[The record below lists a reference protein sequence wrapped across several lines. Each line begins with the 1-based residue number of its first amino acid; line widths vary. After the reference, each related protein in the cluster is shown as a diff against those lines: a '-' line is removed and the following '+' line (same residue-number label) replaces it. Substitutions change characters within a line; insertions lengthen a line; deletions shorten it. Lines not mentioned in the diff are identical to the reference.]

1 MLVVSKYKAPSAK
14 AFPSLSTDGLLDLAP
29 KKSSSK
35 VSKAASAA
43 IFAFSA
49 AVAEVAAALAEL
61 AAAVAELA
69 AFVAETATPDPSIVA
84 SKTFPVLS
92 KPKSFP
98 ALEEA
103 SSVISGVVIDVVLET
118 LIDLSNSS

>member
-14 AFPSLSTDGLLDLAP
+14 AFPSLSTVGLLDLAP

-43 IFAFSA
+43 FFAFSA
-49 AVAEVAAALAEL
+49 AVAEVAAALAEV

-69 AFVAETATPDPSIVA
+69 AAVAFVATPDPSIVA
-84 SKTFPVLS
+84 SSELPS
-92 KPKSFP
+92 AENPKSFP
-98 ALEEA
+98 ALDEA
-103 SSVISGVVIDVVLET
+103 SSVISGVLSVAVLET
-118 LIDLSNSS
+118 FNDLSNSS